1 MKDKWLH
8 EFEIIDNREVE
19 ETEVSTDSEGKELKT
34 IKKVLKPIKVK
45 FKLKKPN
52 RRLFDEAELFYGVKL
67 AEGIKAGMLT
77 KPLLAKRYSNDGG
90 SMSNPEK
97 TKYATLYLNL
107 YQKEAEF
114 QRININTENLPE
126 EDSKKKV
133 NDILIE
139 MQSITRELQEFELNQ
154 MSLFDQTAENRARN
168 QTIMWWVLNISHIQK
183 ENSEEFEPIF
193 PELTYE
199 QKLLKYDELDEE
211 NEPFWQ
217 EALKKLAYFISFW
230 YMGKVLSQDDFKQA
244 EQFYKTETSSIEE
257 NKEEK
262 SE

>member
-1 MKDKWLH
+1 MKDKWLYQ
-8 EFEIIDNREVE
+8 FEVVDNREVE
-19 ETEVSTDSEGKELKT
+19 EAETSLDSEGKEIKT
-34 IKKVLKPIKVK
+34 IKKVLKPVKVK

-97 TKYATLYLNL
+97 QKYATLYLNL

-114 QRININTENLPE
+114 QKLNVNVDNLPE
-126 EDSKKKV
+126 EEKKKRI
-133 NDILIE
+133 NEILID
-139 MQSITRELQEFELNQ
+139 MQNVTRELQQFELNQ

-168 QTIMWWVLNISHIQK
+168 QTIMWWVLNISYIQK

-193 PELTYE
+193 PEITYE
-199 QKLLKYDELDEE
+199 QKLLKYDDLDEE
-211 NEPFWQ
+211 SKPFWQ
-217 EALKKLAYFISFW
+217 DALKKLAYFVSFW
-230 YMGKVLSQDDFKQA
+230 YMGKVLSEDDFKQA
-244 EQFYKTETSSIEE
+244 EEFYKTENSLIKED
-257 NKEEK
+257 EEK
-262 SE
+262 KSE

>member
-1 MKDKWLH
+1 
-8 EFEIIDNREVE
+8 
-19 ETEVSTDSEGKELKT
+19 
-34 IKKVLKPIKVK
+34 
-45 FKLKKPN
+45 
-52 RRLFDEAELFYGVKL
+52 
-67 AEGIKAGMLT
+67 
-77 KPLLAKRYSNDGG
+77 
-90 SMSNPEK
+90 
-97 TKYATLYLNL
+97 
-107 YQKEAEF
+107 
-114 QRININTENLPE
+114 
-126 EDSKKKV
+126 
-133 NDILIE
+133 
-139 MQSITRELQEFELNQ
+139 
-154 MSLFDQTAENRARN
+154 
-168 QTIMWWVLNISHIQK
+168 LNISHIQK